1 MRQVERDSGEW
12 HKVWGALAATLKGGA
27 LPAEGCGQVQC
38 GIDDFMLMGM
48 DDNGTAHFKNVATR
62 SYLLIGADG
71 APAVPAGAFFACKAE
86 AANYRVEHHGNCI
99 LVFGAVPLSKFG
111 ALTKLVPKDSI
122 MDPHLARIAGASFA
136 MGPREETGALV
147 ALMSGAAIERARAMY
162 AGTELGEDAVKWIAV
177 GERGSSSEAVFL
189 KLAGIRSH
197 GMSGDTTAHPHD
209 IDDLRRCRLLL
220 EQVPELAVRIGNMSG
235 VSREWTAL
243 ISKWDEICRTMDE
256 EAPGWRD
263 GKGSSPN
270 TNALIR
276 ECLFVGV
283 EGASQNG

>member
-27 LPAEGCGQVQC
+27 LPAEGGGQVQC

-48 DDNGTAHFKNVATR
+48 DDNGTAYFKNIVTR

-71 APAVPAGAFFACKAE
+71 APAVPAGAFFACKAV
-86 AANYRVEHHGNCI
+86 AANYRVDHHGNCI
-99 LVFGAVPLSKFG
+99 LVFGAVPVSEFG
-111 ALTKLVPKDSI
+111 SLTKRVPQDSV
-122 MDPHLARIAGASFA
+122 MDTHLARIAGASFA
-136 MGPREETGALV
+136 MGPREETKALV

-177 GERGSSSEAVFL
+177 GERGSSSDAVFL
-189 KLAGIRSH
+189 KLAGIRPH
-197 GMSGDTTAHPHD
+197 GMSGDTTAHPRD

-220 EQVPELAVRIGNMSG
+220 EQVPELAARIGNMSG

-270 TNALIR
+270 TNALMR
-276 ECLFVGV
+276 GCLYVGA
-283 EGASQNG
+283 EGACQNG